1 MSQQASKN
9 VKCSE
14 TSRHLPS
21 FTALLKQPLSFRQE
35 QQSQTQS
42 ESVKQKPHSDHHK
55 SVSQGKERLNLTMS
69 SFATTCQWTHT
80 VTLWGLS
87 TKRPLQFK
95 VITWITSDI
104 SMKASWCSAVSK
116 ANYLQT
122 LKRSHC
128 CGYKWV
134 QLWIWTPN
142 HNGLIKMEKVPPII
156 ILSRATGMIKVLPK
170 WNLMHNQ

>member
-1 MSQQASKN
+1 MQWNFKAFAFIYCSSQAATELQTRATKSDRVRAWN
-9 VKCSE
+9 RNHIVTTTSQFPRE
-14 TSRHLPS
+14 TSVWTWRWVALPR
-21 FTALLKQPLSFRQE
+21 PV
-35 QQSQTQS
+35 S
-42 ESVKQKPHSDHHK
+42 EYTP
-55 SVSQGKERLNLTMS
+55 
-69 SFATTCQWTHT
+69 
-80 VTLWGLS
+80 TLWGLS